1 MVAVKGFETS
11 NYQQVISVI
20 LKSCMPSFIAYRMLR
35 MAFSYWSSEILRW
48 ELGESVSSERSGLTS
63 FSAREAMYIFSR
75 APIATIAVG
84 LPGHDR
90 FAIPSEKLVRCI
102 SVLGES

>member
-1 MVAVKGFETS
+1 MVAVKSFEAS

-20 LKSCMPSFIAYRMLR
+20 HKSCMPSFIAYHMLR
-35 MAFSYWSSEILRW
+35 VAFSYWSSAILRR
-48 ELGESVSSERSGLTS
+48 ELRESVSSERSGLTS
-63 FSAREAMYIFSR
+63 FSAREVMYILSR

-90 FAIPSEKLVRCI
+90 FATPSEMLVRCI